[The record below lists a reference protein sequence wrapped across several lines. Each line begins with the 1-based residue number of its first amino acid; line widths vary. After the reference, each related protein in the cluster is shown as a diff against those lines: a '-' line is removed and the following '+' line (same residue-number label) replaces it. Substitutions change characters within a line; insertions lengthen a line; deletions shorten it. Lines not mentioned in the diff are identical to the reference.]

1 MTLRECKQA
10 IRSFIRQHWDDQRL
24 ASVYAFNRD
33 GKMDDFSCCA
43 CLIGCTLAKSLH
55 VESCSKGHYIEAHE
69 LPGSTEAEQGYMGLA
84 WVCTDVSRWSDS
96 EYGDALQQR
105 RLSAI
110 LRGELRRRDR
120 VRRDLKWAYA
130 EQPAR
135 EEAILKLA
143 SGICYLTCGDIE
155 ALRTLAEDGG
165 QVLAEM
171 VLNPAI
177 SGVRLRGAASAEVE
191 L

>member
-1 MTLRECKQA
+1 MNMTLRECKQA
-10 IRSFIRQHWDDQRL
+10 IRSFVRQHWDDQRL
-24 ASVYAFNRD
+24 HDVYAFNRD

-55 VESCSKGHYIEAHE
+55 VESCSMGHYTEAHE

-130 EQPAR
+130 DR
-135 EEAILKLA
+135 ETAILKIA
-143 SGICYLTCGDIE
+143 SGISYLNVDDLS
-155 ALRTLAEDGG
+155 ALCELAEDGG

-177 SGVRLRGAASAEVE
+177 SGVRLRGAASAEVA